1 MDSFIPFLAALLLG
15 SIWLLLRRNGGKTP
29 HTLSQGFAA
38 FSFLA
43 FLGSSASSIHQ
54 MLLAS
59 RIAPIH
65 RSDLI
70 VTLIAAAIPLVLGIL
85 ALRYGLRGS
94 SGRTVVWQIGL
105 TAIAVVGLIFY
116 TGLYLGP
123 VLCLLAA
130 VTKTS
135 EKSGLKRLEN

>member
-1 MDSFIPFLAALLLG
+1 
-15 SIWLLLRRNGGKTP
+15 
-29 HTLSQGFAA
+29 
-38 FSFLA
+38 
-43 FLGSSASSIHQ
+43 

-59 RIAPIH
+59 RVAPIH

-70 VTLIAAAIPLVLGIL
+70 VTLIAAAIPLVLGAF

-94 SGRTVVWQIGL
+94 SGRPVAWQIGL
-105 TAIAVVGLIFY
+105 TAIAIAGFVFY

-123 VLCLLAA
+123 VLSLLAA
-130 VTKTS
+130 ATKTS